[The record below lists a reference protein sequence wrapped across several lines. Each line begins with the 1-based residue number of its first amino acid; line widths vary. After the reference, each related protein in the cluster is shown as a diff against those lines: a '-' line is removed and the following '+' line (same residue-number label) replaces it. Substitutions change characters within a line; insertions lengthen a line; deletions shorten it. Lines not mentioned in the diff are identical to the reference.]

1 MNVSG
6 IRPNEKIYSYNSTR
20 LSELRNEQIAAGKEL
35 QVVNDKEKFK
45 ASLLETYEAPLNQTY
60 SSYDYAQEYRVGAS
74 YELKGAD
81 ADIAKLDVQKA
92 ISSMDKDQVLKQYQ
106 YFVGDKIS
114 LSPKTITPEVIP
126 YYSGENFIL

>member
-35 QVVNDKEKFK
+35 QAVNDTEKFK
-45 ASLLETYEAPLNQTY
+45 ASLETYETPLNQTY
-60 SSYDYAQEYRVGAS
+60 SSYDYAQEYRVGVS

-92 ISSMDKDQVLKQYQ
+92 ISGMDKDQVLKQYQ
-106 YFVGDKIS
+106 YFVGDKFS
-114 LSPKTITPEVIP
+114 LSPKSVAPEVP